1 MKKIIALSF
10 AIVLALTLSL
20 TAFAGDYTVGGD
32 GNAVYDTAIGYV
44 FDIEDVNGT
53 INGEDATVLNSADG
67 LANCGKW
74 AIWLVAEQIEDTDYY
89 KAITDGA
96 AMGGETP
103 SVSLK
108 DNQII
113 VVVHSSTSN
122 PDQADLYPNWEDKV
136 AALAIKKG
144 DCLVFDG
151 INVKTG
157 AGTNGTMTVVTM
169 DDILAGLVPETSV
182 PTEEESSEE
191 VVESEVESSEVVESE
206 ASSEAESVAASSE
219 ASSEESDVSLNSS
232 EMKTGLSTTTIILL
246 VAAVAVVAAVVVIIV
261 KKK

>member
-1 MKKIIALSF
+1 MKKIIAISF
-10 AIVLALTLSL
+10 AILLALTLSV
-20 TAFAGDYTVGGD
+20 TAFAGEYTVGSD

-53 INGEDATVLNSADG
+53 INGEDATVLNTADG
-67 LANCGKW
+67 LANCGSW
-74 AIWLVAEQIEDTDYY
+74 SIYFVAEELEDSGYY

-96 AMGGETP
+96 AMNGTAPSIDLKGG
-103 SVSLK
+103 
-108 DNQII
+108 QII

-136 AALAIKKG
+136 AALAIKAG

-157 AGTNGTMTVVTM
+157 AGTNGTMTVVTH
-169 DDILAGLVPETSV
+169 DDILAGLIPDTSV
-182 PTEEESSEE
+182 PEEESSE
-191 VVESEVESSEVVESE
+191 VESSEVESSEVVESSE
-206 ASSEAESVAASSE
+206 ILESSSVLESSAASSE
-219 ASSEESDVSLNSS
+219 SSEESLNSS
-232 EMKTGLSTTTIILL
+232 EMKTGLSTGTIILI
-246 VAAVAVVAAVVVIIV
+246 VAAAAVVIAAVVIICV